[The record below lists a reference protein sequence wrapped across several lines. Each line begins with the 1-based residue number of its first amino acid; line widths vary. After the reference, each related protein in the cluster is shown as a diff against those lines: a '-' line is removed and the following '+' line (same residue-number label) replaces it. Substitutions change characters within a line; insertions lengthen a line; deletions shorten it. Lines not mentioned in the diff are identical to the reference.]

1 MDVTT
6 YSNFRQR
13 LKYYLDLVLDK
24 HEPVQV
30 TRKNGED
37 VIVMPKSDYDA
48 MQETFYL
55 LRSPKNAERLLKGIE
70 QYEKGD
76 GKERA
81 LIED

>member
-1 MDVTT
+1 MDTT
-6 YSNFRQR
+6 SYSNFRQK

-24 HEPVQV
+24 HEPVHV

-70 QYEKGD
+70 QYEKGK
-76 GKERA
+76 GKEKT

>member
-1 MDVTT
+1 MDITT
-6 YSNFRQR
+6 YSNFRQK

-55 LRSPKNAERLLKGIE
+55 LRSPKNAERLLKGLK
-70 QYEKGD
+70 QYEKGE
-76 GKERA
+76 GKEKK
-81 LIED
+81 LIKE

>member
-1 MDVTT
+1 MDITT
-6 YSNFRQR
+6 YSNFRQK
-13 LKYYLDLVLDK
+13 LKYYLDMVLDK

-55 LRSPKNAERLLKGIE
+55 LRSPKNAERLLKGIQ
-70 QYEKGD
+70 QYEKGK
-76 GKERA
+76 GKEKA
-81 LIED
+81 LIEE